1 MHGDETEEPMNI
13 EEAINTAIEYET
25 RVRDVYVEALD
36 DAEDEVA
43 KRIFKLLAD
52 EEHGHVVFLKGQL
65 SQWVTKQKL
74 SLDELDTALP
84 SAETIQSEVEKLED
98 VMNVED
104 RSKELLILNK
114 INEVENETSRFYKK
128 MVLELP
134 ETGKAFFN
142 RFLELEKGQV
152 ARLQAA
158 IDALPGKGF
167 WLDMPDFT
175 VGS

>member
-1 MHGDETEEPMNI
+1 MNI

-36 DAEDEVA
+36 EAEDEVA

-52 EEHGHVVFLKGQL
+52 EEHSHVVFLKGQL

-84 SAETIQSEVEKLED
+84 AAETIQNEVEKLED
-98 VMNVED
+98 AMNEVD

-128 MVLELP
+128 MVMELP
-134 ETGKAFFN
+134 ETGKAFFS
-142 RFLELEKGQV
+142 RFLELEKGHIALV
-152 ARLQAA
+152 QAE
-158 IDALPGKGF
+158 IDALTGKGF
-167 WLDMPDFT
+167 WFDMPEFI